1 MINKKV
7 IRKYVEYIHTKIV
20 LLWEQKVFRYKGV
33 RVKYMLKKEKDAN
46 TLAIVFS
53 ACTRVGLRARYNY
66 VRTLNGLH
74 CNRLYILDDYAKD
87 HRGSYYIG
95 GNFKFDEEAATRVLI
110 QKVMGDLKPT
120 KVVCCGSSKGGY
132 AALNFGVEIPNSIM
146 IVGAPQYFL
155 MTYLLESDNMDTLE
169 HILGERNEEKDE
181 VLESYLRKKLQNNSN
196 IDTQTVYLHYSD
208 KEHTYKEHIV
218 HMVKDMEEAGYY
230 IEKDVAGYT
239 NHSDVSYHFP
249 DFLKKH
255 LKSVIEQA
263 K

>member
-20 LLWEQKVFRYKGV
+20 LLWEQRVFHHKGV
-33 RVKYMLKKEKDAN
+33 REKYMLKKEKDAD
-46 TLAIVFS
+46 TLVIVFS
-53 ACTRVGLRARYNY
+53 ACTRAGLKARYNY

-95 GNFKFDEEAATRVLI
+95 GNFKFDEEVATRALI
-110 QKVMGDLKPT
+110 QKIMDDLKPA

-132 AALNFGVEIPNSIM
+132 AALNFGVEIPNSVM

-155 MTYLLESDNMDTLE
+155 VTYLLAGNIETLN
-169 HILGERNEEKDE
+169 HILGERTAEKEEVVE
-181 VLESYLRKKLQNNSN
+181 YYLRNKLLGNPN
-196 IDTQTVYLHYSD
+196 IKTQKVYLHYSN
-208 KEHTYKEHIV
+208 KEHTYEEHIK
-218 HMVKDMEEAGYY
+218 HMVKDMEEAGYCL
-230 IEKDVAGYT
+230 EKDVADYA

-249 DFLKKH
+249 EFLKSK
-255 LKSVIEQA
+255 VNDVVNQ
-263 K
+263 

>member
-20 LLWEQKVFRYKGV
+20 LLWEQKVFRHKGV
-33 RVKYMLKKEKDAN
+33 RVKYMVKKEKQAD

-53 ACTRVGLRARYNY
+53 ACTRAGLRARYNY
-66 VRTLNGLH
+66 VRTLNGLN
-74 CNRLYILDDYAKD
+74 CNRLYILDDYAAD

-95 GNFKFDEEAATRVLI
+95 GNFKFDEEAATRALI
-110 QKVMGDLKPT
+110 QKVMEDLKPA

-132 AALNFGVEIPNSIM
+132 AALNFGVEIPDSVM

-155 MTYLLESDNMDTLE
+155 TTYLLASGNLDTLD
-169 HILGERNEEKDE
+169 HILGQRNEEKDA
-181 VLESYLRKKLQNNSN
+181 VLEFYLRNKLKSN
-196 IDTQTVYLHYSD
+196 PNIETQKVCLHFSD
-208 KEHTYKEHIV
+208 KEHTYEEHIV
-218 HMVKDMEEAGYY
+218 HMLKDMEEAGYR
-230 IEKDVAGYT
+230 IEKDVADYT

-249 DFLKKH
+249 DFLKMHMKA
-255 LKSVIEQA
+255 VIEQT